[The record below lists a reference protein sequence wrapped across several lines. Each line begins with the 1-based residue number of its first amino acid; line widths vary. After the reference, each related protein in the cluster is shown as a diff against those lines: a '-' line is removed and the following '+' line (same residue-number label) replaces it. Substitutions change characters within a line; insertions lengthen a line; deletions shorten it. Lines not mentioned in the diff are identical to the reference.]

1 MDDPERY
8 RLTLT
13 SDGAVVMQGWWSD
26 RATGERKFRSWIG
39 SYSGIP
45 EARVVLTESEADGT
59 EHVLEQWPDD
69 EA

>member
-39 SYSGIP
+39 SYSGIAG
-45 EARVVLTESEADGT
+45 ARITLTERLEDET
-59 EHVLEQWPDD
+59 EQVLQSWPD
-69 EA
+69 A